1 MMIAASTHTAVA
13 TPTIVRGSNYEGF
26 RLTNQLR
33 NDIIII
39 TKGGMINNEIL

>member
-39 TKGGMINNEIL
+39 TKGGINNEIL